1 MFLDVPLL
9 ANLEAI
15 RNRRQQLIDHNLIR
29 LNKIRIDHNYS
40 IGDRVMVKTY
50 DPIKLEERFHGP
62 YPITTVYTNGTV
74 KLQRNEAATEVFN
87 IFER

>member
-1 MFLDVPLL
+1 
-9 ANLEAI
+9 
-15 RNRRQQLIDHNLIR
+15 
-29 LNKIRIDHNYS
+29 
-40 IGDRVMVKTY
+40 MVKTY

-87 IFER
+87 NIFER

>member
-15 RNRRQQLIDHNLIR
+15 RNRRQQLIDQNLIR
-29 LNKIRIDHNYS
+29 LNKIRIDHSYS